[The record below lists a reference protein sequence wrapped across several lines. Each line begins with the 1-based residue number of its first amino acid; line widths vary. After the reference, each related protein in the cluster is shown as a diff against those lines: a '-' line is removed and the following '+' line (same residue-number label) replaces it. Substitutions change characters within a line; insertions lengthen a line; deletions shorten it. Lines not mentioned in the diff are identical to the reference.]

1 MSIVICLVT
10 APSQDVGAQLAKS
23 VVQQELAAC
32 VNIIPG
38 IQSIYRWQGEVTL
51 DEEVLLVIKTAS
63 DRVGA
68 LEAAVRAEHPYE
80 VPEFV
85 VLSADSVSGPY
96 ADWVLRSVGGG
107 EKAR

>member
-23 VVQQELAAC
+23 LVQKELAAC

-38 IQSIYRWQGEVTL
+38 VQSIYRWQGEVTL
-51 DEEVLLVIKTAS
+51 DEEVLLLLKTTS
-63 DRVGA
+63 DQVAA
-68 LEAAVRAEHPYE
+68 LEKAVIAEHPYE

-85 VLSADSVSGPY
+85 VLSPDSVSSPY
-96 ADWVLRSVGGG
+96 AEWVLRSVGGG